1 MISRLADL
9 DGEKFSFAVKFDP
22 DSIPFIISHE
32 VDQVVMRESNSIN
45 RGVSDQ
51 CEIYDLLKV
60 SNLE

>member
-1 MISRLADL
+1 MKSRLADL
-9 DGEKFSFAVKFDP
+9 DGERFSFTVKFDP
-22 DSIPFIISHE
+22 DSISFIISHE

-60 SNLE
+60 SYLE